1 MRSVAVRLIAE
12 EFRAR
17 DPADTRGRAAFR
29 ACEKL
34 RRPLSTLVGIVGF
47 RSLLSRALTLA
58 KAEVPWLGVLQINP
72 DGSLDF
78 PAAVEAQL
86 QMDEAAEG
94 GAALIAELL
103 GLLVTFI
110 GVDLTLRFVQEVW
123 PKAALSDSESGGD

>member
-1 MRSVAVRLIAE
+1 MRNVVLRLIAE

-17 DPADTRGRAAFR
+17 DPADSRGRAAFR

-34 RRPLSTLVGIVGF
+34 RGPLSTLVGIVGF

-58 KAEVPWLGVLQINP
+58 KAKVPWLGGVQINP
-72 DGSLDF
+72 EGPLEF

-110 GVDLTLRFVQEVW
+110 GEDLTLRFVQGVW
-123 PKAALSDSESGGD
+123 PKAALSASESGED